1 MNIAASETFIST
13 MVDRIVEAF
22 LPAQIVLFGSHARG
36 TATER
41 SDVDLLV
48 ILPKVSDKRDT
59 AIEIRRVLGD
69 LPVCKD
75 LERQSVLG
83 RSGLLEKGFQM
94 QGAGPRGIELL
105 EGAVEDA
112 VVPEMGV
119 GVIQPNCRRWDTDRG
134 RAPVAGGVLAA
145 AANRRSYFT
154 Q

>member
-22 LPAQIVLFGSHARG
+22 QPAQIVLFGSHARG

-48 ILPKVSDKRDT
+48 ILPNVSDKRDT

-75 LERQSVLG
+75 IVVATSEEIARRGHLVGTVLRSALREGKVIYER
-83 RSGLLEKGFQM
+83 
-94 QGAGPRGIELL
+94 P
-105 EGAVEDA
+105 
-112 VVPEMGV
+112 
-119 GVIQPNCRRWDTDRG
+119 
-134 RAPVAGGVLAA
+134 
-145 AANRRSYFT
+145 
-154 Q
+154 

>member
-75 LERQSVLG
+75 LERQTPIAAVLRLRAG
-83 RSGLLEKGFQM
+83 SWPPQRIGGATSPRSPRRH
-94 QGAGPRGIELL
+94 AGWPR
-105 EGAVEDA
+105 
-112 VVPEMGV
+112 
-119 GVIQPNCRRWDTDRG
+119 
-134 RAPVAGGVLAA
+134 
-145 AANRRSYFT
+145 
-154 Q
+154 